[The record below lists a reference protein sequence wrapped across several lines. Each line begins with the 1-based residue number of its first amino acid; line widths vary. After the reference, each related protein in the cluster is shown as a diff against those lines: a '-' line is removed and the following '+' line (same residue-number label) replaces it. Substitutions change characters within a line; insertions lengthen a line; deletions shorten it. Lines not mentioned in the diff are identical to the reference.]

1 MRRFGTS
8 HYQFLIEDRDYPV
21 NNQHTHQSQHG
32 YVDMLTNRRSTMP
45 VKHVRMPSWH
55 AGSKTANP
63 SALLA
68 HNIDNVPRSLTPSIL
83 TSTTPSLPGYTTT
96 RLIGAIH
103 GTASLTHKVPKSFIK
118 SLSSSI
124 AGSWGEAKPL
134 TQVLYQARDQAI
146 ERMTKD
152 AIDKGAN
159 AVVGLQIRE
168 SEVMGCVVVSVSAT
182 ACLVEK
188 ERGGVKRDSAQE
200 SPFG

>member
-1 MRRFGTS
+1 
-8 HYQFLIEDRDYPV
+8 
-21 NNQHTHQSQHG
+21 
-32 YVDMLTNRRSTMP
+32 MP
-45 VKHVRMPSWH
+45 VKHSRMPSWH
-55 AGSKTANP
+55 AGSKAPETTPLNQTLPTCA
-63 SALLA
+63 
-68 HNIDNVPRSLTPSIL
+68 IDNVPRSLTPSIL
-83 TSTTPSLPGYTTT
+83 TATTSYLPGYRTA

-103 GTASLTHKVPKSFIK
+103 GTASLTHKVPKSFLK

-124 AGSWGEAKPL
+124 TGSWGEPKPL

-146 ERMTKD
+146 ERMTRD
-152 AIDKGAN
+152 AIEKGAN

-188 ERGGVKRDSAQE
+188 EKGSMKRDSAQE